1 MALVWLKI
9 SKKTPKLAEF
19 YYYCIYL
26 SVLLIVEWCFPMKR
40 GPEERILVHITNLGS
55 HPKKYKGESRE
66 IDTARGEK
74 PKSCVLVNSLPL
86 WTAWKHIFKKPTFA
100 FVHDHDEVISF

>member
-1 MALVWLKI
+1 
-9 SKKTPKLAEF
+9 
-19 YYYCIYL
+19 
-26 SVLLIVEWCFPMKR
+26 MKR
-40 GPEERILVHITNLGS
+40 GPEERILVHVTNLGS

-100 FVHDHDEVISF
+100 FVMIMMKLFLFNM